1 MEWKYMVGLVLIICV
16 VIMWVTS
23 AEVTQGVFEDYKHPF
38 VVSYIGTSLLTLYLP
53 LAFFKDFLLKL
64 LRGLQGPQ
72 NPSVQQDDKHRIN
85 LKTLPDHVIE
95 LGTKE
100 ESNDIMESQKND
112 GMLSAMQVVAF
123 GFCMAPIWFATECCQ
138 YNVVVFLFTLIFGA
152 ILGQDSINAVNVVSV
167 VISITGVAMTAF
179 GDTWWPLNE
188 SKPITNN
195 KRLTFDFRPRTLIY
209 MLSLSKMPR
218 VELLLV
224 GQDQVCFVFPF
235 FKSENHVTVGNLLEM
250 LSAMIYGLFS
260 VLLKKFSGEQGQKV
274 DMQKLFGYIGVFTFV
289 ALWWLAWPLTAIG
302 IEPKFTFPR
311 STNLQEIIII
321 NSFIGN
327 FLSDYF
333 WALGVVWT
341 SPLVASL
348 GVSLTIPI
356 AVLEDMIIHG
366 RQYSVIY
373 MIGAAQV
380 FMGFLIAN
388 MPNWILEKLK
398 LRV

>member
-1 MEWKYMVGLVLIICV
+1 GI
-16 VIMWVTS
+16 
-23 AEVTQGVFEDYKHPF
+23 FEDYKHPF

-72 NPSVQQDDKHRIN
+72 NPSVQHDDKHRIN
-85 LKTLPDHVIE
+85 LKTLPDHVIK

-100 ESNDIMESQKND
+100 EGNDVMESQKND
-112 GMLSAMQVVAF
+112 GMLGAMQVVAF
-123 GFCMAPIWFATECCQ
+123 GFCMAPIWFATE
-138 YNVVVFLFTLIFGA
+138 YLTNAALARTSVANTTLLSSTSGLFTLLLGA

-167 VISITGVAMTAF
+167 IISITGVAMTAF
-179 GDTWWPLNE
+179 GDTWME
-188 SKPITNN
+188 
-195 KRLTFDFRPRTLIY
+195 
-209 MLSLSKMPR
+209 LSNRVTGVEDREEM
-218 VELLLV
+218 VELGV
-224 GQDQVCFVFPF
+224 
-235 FKSENHVTVGNLLEM
+235 SENHVIVGNLLEM

-260 VLLKKFSGEQGQKV
+260 VLLKKFSGEQGEKV
-274 DMQKLFGYIGVFTFV
+274 DMQKLFGYIGVFTLV

-311 STNLQEIIII
+311 PTNLQEIIII

-327 FLSDYF
+327 FLSGYF

-356 AVLEDMIIHG
+356 AMLEDNI
-366 RQYSVIY
+366 Q
-373 MIGAAQV
+373 
-380 FMGFLIAN
+380 
-388 MPNWILEKLK
+388 
-398 LRV
+398 

>member
-123 GFCMAPIWFATECCQ
+123 GFCMAPIWFATE
-138 YNVVVFLFTLIFGA
+138 YLTNAALARTSVANTTLLSSTSGLFTLIFGA

-195 KRLTFDFRPRTLIY
+195 N
-209 MLSLSKMPR
+209 
-218 VELLLV
+218 
-224 GQDQVCFVFPF
+224 
-235 FKSENHVTVGNLLEM
+235 ENHVTVGNLLEM

-260 VLLKKFSGEQGQKV
+260 VLLKKFSGEQGEKV

>member
-1 MEWKYMVGLVLIICV
+1 
-16 VIMWVTS
+16 MWVTS

-38 VVSYIGTSLLTLYLP
+38 VVSYVGTSLLTLYLP

-72 NPSVQQDDKHRIN
+72 NPSVEHDDKHRIN

-95 LGTKE
+95 EG
-100 ESNDIMESQKND
+100 NDVMGSRKND

-123 GFCMAPIWFATECCQ
+123 GFCMAPIWFATE
-138 YNVVVFLFTLIFGA
+138 YLTNAALARTSVANTTLLSSTSGLFTLIFGA

-167 VISITGVAMTAF
+167 IISITGVAMTAF
-179 GDTWWPLNE
+179 GDTWRPLNE

-195 KRLTFDFRPRTLIY
+195 KMELF
-209 MLSLSKMPR
+209 SR
-218 VELLLV
+218 VTGVEDREEMMELGV
-224 GQDQVCFVFPF
+224 
-235 FKSENHVTVGNLLEM
+235 SENHVIVGNLLEM

-260 VLLKKFSGEQGQKV
+260 
-274 DMQKLFGYIGVFTFV
+274 
-289 ALWWLAWPLTAIG
+289 AWPLTAIG
-302 IEPKFTFPR
+302 IEPKLTFPR

-366 RQYSVIY
+366 RQYSMIY
-373 MIGAAQV
+373 MIGAAQEKSWKCRPPSSQPGPSTIENIISLL
-380 FMGFLIAN
+380 GFC
-388 MPNWILEKLK
+388 PKP
-398 LRV
+398 LRRAM

>member
-72 NPSVQQDDKHRIN
+72 NPSVEHDDKHRIN
-85 LKTLPDHVIE
+85 LKTLPDYVIE

-100 ESNDIMESQKND
+100 EGNDIMESQKND
-112 GMLSAMQVVAF
+112 GTLSTMQVVAF
-123 GFCMAPIWFATECCQ
+123 GFW
-138 YNVVVFLFTLIFGA
+138 LFTLIFGA

-167 VISITGVAMTAF
+167 IISITGVAMTAF

-195 KRLTFDFRPRTLIY
+195 N
-209 MLSLSKMPR
+209 
-218 VELLLV
+218 
-224 GQDQVCFVFPF
+224 
-235 FKSENHVTVGNLLEM
+235 ENHVTVGNLLEM

-260 VLLKKFSGEQGQKV
+260 VLLKKFSGKQGEKV
-274 DMQKLFGYIGVFTFV
+274 DMQKLFGYMGVFTLV

-302 IEPKFTFPR
+302 IEPKVTFPR

-348 GVSLTIPI
+348 GISLTIRI

-366 RQYSVIY
+366 RQYSMIY

-380 FMGFLIAN
+380 
-388 MPNWILEKLK
+388 KLQSQ
-398 LRV
+398 

>member
-123 GFCMAPIWFATECCQ
+123 GFCMAPIWFATE
-138 YNVVVFLFTLIFGA
+138 YLTNAALARTSVANTTLLSSTSGLFTLIFGA

-195 KRLTFDFRPRTLIY
+195 KPRTLIY

-218 VELLLV
+218 VELLL
-224 GQDQVCFVFPF
+224 
-235 FKSENHVTVGNLLEM
+235 VGNLLEM

-260 VLLKKFSGEQGQKV
+260 VLLKKFSGEQGEKV

-302 IEPKFTFPR
+302 TEPKFTFPR
-311 STNLQEIIII
+311 STNLQEITII

-380 FMGFLIAN
+380 FLGFLIAN